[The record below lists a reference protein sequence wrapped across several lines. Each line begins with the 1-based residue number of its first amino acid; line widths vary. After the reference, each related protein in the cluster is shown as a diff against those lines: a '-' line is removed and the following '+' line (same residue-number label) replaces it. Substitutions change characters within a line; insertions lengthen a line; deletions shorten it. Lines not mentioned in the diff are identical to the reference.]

1 MKPTDSAIP
10 PTFRPR
16 GLAAG
21 RLRACGSVLAAV
33 LLAGCDPTIPRTS
46 TAALVESSVFA
57 TWPRVTERPVRV
69 SSALWLLCRL
79 PTAGETEALD
89 SAAVARHGPH
99 THYSIVVRVSPDAE
113 TAFREGRPLP
123 PGAVV
128 IKEKYADA
136 SASGPMQ
143 AYAVMAKR
151 AGFDPAGGDWEYAY
165 VSLAPERKMTSDR
178 LAGCAGCHASAR
190 ATDFLFR
197 SYGAA
202 AGR

>member
-10 PTFRPR
+10 LTFRPAR
-16 GLAAG
+16 GLATG
-21 RLRACGSVLAAV
+21 RLRACVLAAA
-33 LLAGCDPTIPRTS
+33 LLAGCHPAAPRAS

-69 SSALWLLCRL
+69 SRALWLLCRL
-79 PTAGETEALD
+79 PTAQDTLHQP
-89 SAAVARHGPH
+89 HGPH
-99 THYSIVVRVSPDAE
+99 AGYSIVVRVSPEAE
-113 TAFREGRPLP
+113 AAFREGRPLP

-178 LAGCAGCHASAR
+178 LARCAGCHASAR

-197 SYGAA
+197 SYGEA